1 MHGFDSLLRGDEL
14 NSTQVDMDASQDGG
28 LQEYTPLRER
38 FFEAPPSTNQTQTQG
53 GDVEESVQDSPLVR
67 RGRLRRKIEDV
78 AEEPEA
84 TFASKS
90 GVTVDTEVKSSAT
103 AFDAL
108 KAAAKKAKKLKEFNK
123 KKSKAKDMFE
133 EQADES
139 EDEYAGLGGADGE
152 DSSDDDDAASV
163 KEMIDDEAGKDGDER
178 KIAALYAERE
188 RARDEQQVDKLF
200 HDLTTGMLRRKR
212 GADYD
217 LSDSDDG
224 GEARRRLKRRQF
236 AKMQKALF
244 TDERIKKIAENPCNQ
259 AFMRTIEDRG
269 SDEEMDFLE
278 MGPEPMEVEDESQ
291 SQEQTVPDSQPATE
305 NIKPLG
311 PAAATNPRRNKE
323 GRKPSNIGEIRESV
337 SSLLEDPNDLL
348 ITATGVDSDSEA
360 EDERPS
366 TAQSNKENTSPG
378 KANPRRTATPKHAV
392 IDRMSLKRDS
402 SSNLSASTKLAF
414 SSTTSASGFK
424 VPALLR
430 RATTNSLASS
440 TSATSTS
447 TSNGLS
453 GGGFGDE
460 GKIRKTAS
468 KKSGVSYLA
477 RETERRAVIQQHDQ
491 RREARK
497 LRGAE
502 KRGKAVG
509 GLFGSGKFE

>member
-1 MHGFDSLLRGDEL
+1 
-14 NSTQVDMDASQDGG
+14 
-28 LQEYTPLRER
+28 
-38 FFEAPPSTNQTQTQG
+38 
-53 GDVEESVQDSPLVR
+53 
-67 RGRLRRKIEDV
+67 
-78 AEEPEA
+78 
-84 TFASKS
+84 
-90 GVTVDTEVKSSAT
+90 
-103 AFDAL
+103 
-108 KAAAKKAKKLKEFNK
+108 
-123 KKSKAKDMFE
+123 
-133 EQADES
+133 
-139 EDEYAGLGGADGE
+139 
-152 DSSDDDDAASV
+152 
-163 KEMIDDEAGKDGDER
+163 
-178 KIAALYAERE
+178 
-188 RARDEQQVDKLF
+188 
-200 HDLTTGMLRRKR
+200 MLRRKR

-244 TDERIKKIAENPCNQ
+244 ADERIKKIAENPGNQ

-278 MGPEPMEVEDESQ
+278 MGPEPMEVEVEDESQ
-291 SQEQTVPDSQPATE
+291 SQGQTVPDSQPANE
-305 NIKPLG
+305 KAKPLG
-311 PAAATNPRRNKE
+311 AAATTNPRRNKE
-323 GRKPSNIGEIRESV
+323 GRKPSNLGEIRESV

-348 ITATGVDSDSEA
+348 IAATGVDSDSEA

-378 KANPRRTATPKHAV
+378 KANPRRTAAPKHAV

-414 SSTTSASGFK
+414 SSTTAASGFK

-440 TSATSTS
+440 TSTSGSATS